1 MKLGKVL
8 IYFAILVVLAGY
20 VYFVEIRH
28 KKEQEAKKAE
38 AERIAK
44 IEKDKIVE
52 VDFRVKDGPRIV
64 VRKMD
69 DTWVLT
75 EPVKV
80 KADKK
85 VVQSVLNAFADA
97 QFEKVIKDKDVS
109 WQEYGLEKPDLTI
122 TALTPDDSVT
132 LFFGEQNP
140 AKTSYYLREKGGQRL
155 LLVADTLRNAL
166 NKSVFELREK
176 TVFTIAPSDV
186 DRIVVVRDG
195 KETELTR
202 QGPESWTMVK
212 PESFKVKAAEI
223 SRNLIGLTNIE
234 AKDIIDEPKEEGDPY
249 GLAKPASKIS
259 LASKERQQTL
269 LIGKETE
276 SKGPGTTKPDRYARI
291 DGQSMVYVIGTHQLD
306 NFKTDPQELR
316 DRSILGFRPDDI
328 AKMEVRLDGKTWL
341 VHKSGTDKW
350 AMEQPEKKAS
360 VEAWPITGMLWD
372 LKNLEWKEM
381 NEHIPGDLGSVGLD
395 KPQFV
400 ATLYKAGE
408 KQPIT
413 LKVGWPEKSPN
424 EPGQEQAKPTAPDT
438 SIKDSKSEESKEKPS
453 TESDPEEERAGEE
466 AKIPALVNAVVEPH
480 GERSALYKVESSFLG
495 RARKDLQR
503 LGGEEKNYSGA
514 H

>member
-8 IYFAILVVLAGY
+8 IYFAVLVVLAGY
-20 VYFVEIRH
+20 VYLVEIRH

-52 VDFRVKDGPRIV
+52 VDFRVKNGPRIV
-64 VRKMD
+64 VRKMN

-97 QFEKVIKDKDVS
+97 QFEKVIKDKDVA
-109 WQEYGLEKPDLTI
+109 WQEYGLDQPDFTI
-122 TALTPDDSVT
+122 TALTSDDSVT

-166 NKSVFELREK
+166 NKSVLELRDK

-202 QGPESWTMVK
+202 TEPETWTMVR

-223 SRNLIGLTNIE
+223 SRNLIGLTNLE

-249 GLAKPASKIS
+249 GLAKPDFKILLGSKD
-259 LASKERQQTL
+259 RQQTL
-269 LIGKETE
+269 LVGKELET
-276 SKGPGTTKPDRYARI
+276 KGPATAKPDRYARI
-291 DGQSMVYVIGTHQLD
+291 EGQGMVYVIGAHQLD
-306 NFKTDPQELR
+306 NFKTDPQALR
-316 DRSILGFRPDDI
+316 DRSILGFRPDNI
-328 AKMEVRLDGKTWL
+328 EKIEVRFDGKTWL
-341 VHKSGTDKW
+341 LQKSGADKW
-350 AMEQPEKKAS
+350 AMEQPEKRAS

-381 NEHIPGDLGSVGLD
+381 NEPVPGDLGSVGLD

-408 KQPIT
+408 KEPMT

-424 EPGQEQAKPTAPDT
+424 KPGQEQAKPTDPEARA
-438 SIKDSKSEESKEKPS
+438 KDRESEESKEKPS
-453 TESDPEEERAGEE
+453 AESGAEEEQGEE

-495 RARKDLQR
+495 RARKDLER
-503 LGGEEKNYSGA
+503 LAGEEKDK
-514 H
+514 